1 MVQNSAIKDIF
12 ENGEWYHTVSFNDFK
27 SELSTIQN
35 LFMN

>member
-27 SELSTIQN
+27 SL
-35 LFMN
+35 L